1 VNIWPPLWV
10 TGGFTPGWL
19 GHSTTVVYNNPFYV
33 ISPVTSTT
41 VVEVPV
47 WQDYSRPLQAPPET
61 FVEGD
66 DTSVESDDTPQ
77 SDPEMDEAM
86 ALFDEARDAFKSEN
100 FEHALEAIDAAITLL
115 PSDATL
121 HEFRALCL
129 FAMKDFQQAAATIY
143 SVLAAGPGWNW
154 ETLVSLYRNV
164 ETHTQ
169 QLRALEA
176 HVREDPDDAAAA
188 FLLAYHYMTM
198 GHLDEAVRM
207 WERVAGLLPEDQLT
221 AQLIEAF
228 RPDVAEPPAPAPPQ

>member
-1 VNIWPPLWV
+1 VI
-10 TGGFTPGWL
+10 
-19 GHSTTVVYNNPFYV
+19 YNNPFYV
-33 ISPVTSTT
+33 VSPVTSTT

-61 FVEGD
+61 FVESEIGSE
-66 DTSVESDDTPQ
+66 DTSPPA
-77 SDPEMDEAM
+77 DPEMDEAM
-86 ALFDEARDAFKSEN
+86 VLFDEARESFKNEN
-100 FEHALEAIDAAITLL
+100 FEQALESIDAAITLL

-154 ETLVSLYRNV
+154 ETLVSLYTNV

-176 HVREDPDDAAAA
+176 YVRENPDDAAAI

-198 GHLDEAVRM
+198 EHLDEAVRM
-207 WERVAGLLPEDQLT
+207 WERVARLLPEDQLT

-228 RPDVAEPPAPAPPQ
+228 RPDVAEPSAPAPPE

>member
-1 VNIWPPLWV
+1 VI
-10 TGGFTPGWL
+10 
-19 GHSTTVVYNNPFYV
+19 YNNPFYV
-33 ISPVTSTT
+33 VSPVTSTT

-47 WQDYSRPLQAPPET
+47 WQDYSRPLEAPPE
-61 FVEGD
+61 
-66 DTSVESDDTPQ
+66 SLVESEIGSEDTPPPA
-77 SDPEMDEAM
+77 DPEMDEAM
-86 ALFDEARDAFKSEN
+86 VLFDEASEAFKNEN
-100 FEHALEAIDAAITLL
+100 FEQALESIDAAITLL

-154 ETLVSLYRNV
+154 ETLVSLYPNV

-176 HVREDPDDAAAA
+176 YVRENPDDAAAI

-198 GHLDEAVRM
+198 EHLDEAVRM
-207 WERVAGLLPEDQLT
+207 WERVARLLPEDQLT

-228 RPDVAEPPAPAPPQ
+228 RPDVAEPPAPAPPE